1 MRELKGSF
9 TVEASVLVPILLA
22 ITVVFVYLG
31 IYAYDKT
38 LMIQDVNAVAAMIRD
53 ENMVGKDSVV
63 SVCED
68 AFAEI
73 KKEHPYL
80 AMTDLRLVVTVKGNN
95 VHLRLTGNW
104 NMPLYKGY
112 SRKLTKERDVKRIN
126 PVNKMYLTEI
136 IKKAIQREKDDDSDG
151 LRD

>member
-1 MRELKGSF
+1 MRGLKGSF
-9 TVEASVLVPILLA
+9 TVEASVLVPVLLA

-53 ENMVGKDSVV
+53 ENMIGRDDVISA
-63 SVCED
+63 CRD

-73 KKEHPYL
+73 KEEHPYL

-95 VHLRLTGNW
+95 VHLRLTGDW
-104 NMPLYKGY
+104 NMPLYRGY
-112 SRKLTKERDVKRIN
+112 SRELTKERDVKRIN
-126 PVNKMYLTEI
+126 PADKMYLAEI
-136 IKKAIQREKDDDSDG
+136 IKDTIQGENDDNSDG

>member
-1 MRELKGSF
+1 MRELKASF
-9 TVEASVLVPILLA
+9 TVEASVLVPILIA
-22 ITVVFVYLG
+22 VTVVFVYLG

-38 LMIQDVNAVAAMIRD
+38 LMIQDVNAIAAMIRD
-53 ENMVGKDSVV
+53 ENMIGKDNVV
-63 SVCED
+63 SACED

-73 KKEHPYL
+73 KKEHPYIS
-80 AMTDLRLVVTVKGNN
+80 MTQLRLAVTVKESK
-95 VHLRLTGNW
+95 VHIQLTGDW

-112 SRKLTKERDVKRIN
+112 SRKMTKERDVKIIN

-136 IKKAIQREKDDDSDG
+136 IKDTIQGEKDEDSDG